1 MRQAPFHSPQETT
14 DALRESPYL
23 KKYLSFADIHTS
35 GEEMDN
41 GPSMSSA
48 DLREMPLFGRRGN
61 VVNLMPVLAQKGYFM
76 G

>member
-1 MRQAPFHSPQETT
+1 
-14 DALRESPYL
+14 
-23 KKYLSFADIHTS
+23 
-35 GEEMDN
+35 MDN